1 LGNKKIRLFLR
12 ERENKKEKKKRKK
25 RREGLK

>member
-12 ERENKKEKKKRKK
+12 EREHKKEKKKRKK